1 MKKKKGFTLVEVL
14 ICVGIIG
21 IIAAITIPVLLT
33 STSEKALEA
42 QRKALYSRMAQAFGQ
57 IKNLKLYEVST
68 EDEGGST
75 YTDGY
80 SALNFITSSFGKVY
94 KLAST
99 CDSTSIKECGIPDIV
114 YDYYSDGDPYPF
126 KISEKQT
133 FTSYND
139 KITKTDLGGLDTNY
153 AAFKT
158 ANGESVLLYYNPKC
172 MSKSESQHNLAKSVC
187 VNMVY
192 DLNGRKSPN
201 SYGEDIGVITV
212 FYPTD
217 PTVVMPVLH
226 NEETFEGSYEDMLN
240 MAISKDLAAP
250 TLEELISILVNKNL
264 TKITSSIDV
273 SKSFWSSSYSSTG
286 TESVWI
292 AGFGDNGVKTVDLS
306 GSGGTTTSNP
316 YFLIKK

>member
-68 EDEGGST
+68 EDEGGTT

-99 CDSTSIKECGIPDIV
+99 CDAASIKECGVPDKV
-114 YDYYSDGDPYPF
+114 FDYYSDSEPYSF
-126 KISEKQT
+126 ELSSKQT
-133 FTSYND
+133 FTAYNE
-139 KITKTDLGGLDTNY
+139 KITQADLGGLDTNY

-172 MSKSESQHNLAKSVC
+172 MSKSEAQHNLARSVC
-187 VNMVY
+187 VNMIY
-192 DLNGRKSPN
+192 DLNGRKAPN
-201 SYGEDIGVITV
+201 AYGEDIGVITV

-226 NEETFEGSYEDMLN
+226 HEEAFNTGTYEDMLN
-240 MAISKDLAAP
+240 MATEKDLAAP
-250 TLEELISILVNKNL
+250 TIEELISILINKNM
-264 TKITSSIDV
+264 TKITKDIDET
-273 SKSFWSSSYSSTG
+273 KTFWSSSYSSTG

-292 AGFGDNGVKTVDLS
+292 AGFGDNGVKTLNLS
-306 GSGGTTTSNP
+306 GSTSTSNP